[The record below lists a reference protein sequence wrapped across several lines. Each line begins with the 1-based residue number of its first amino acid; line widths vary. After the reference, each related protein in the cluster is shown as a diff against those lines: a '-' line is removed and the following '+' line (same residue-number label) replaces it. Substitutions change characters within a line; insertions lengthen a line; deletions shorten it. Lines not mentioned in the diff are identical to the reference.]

1 MGRVG
6 TALSTSLDGF
16 IAGRDGHSGGLHD
29 WLTAGGTTSSTTPA
43 FKMARINAEFFDEGV
58 ASTGAVIAGRRTYD
72 VSGGWGGRGPI
83 QGLPLFVLTHEPPQQ
98 VPKGDPPYTFVTEGI
113 EAAVGKAQVAAKGKN
128 VHLMGAS
135 VVQQCIRSGLLDELT
150 ISLVPIVLN
159 SGVRLLD
166 GLDDVNVDLEI
177 VQVLD
182 APGVTHLTYGVTYR
196 QT

>member
-1 MGRVG
+1 M
-6 TALSTSLDGF
+6 
-16 IAGRDGHSGGLHD
+16 
-29 WLTAGGTTSSTTPA
+29 
-43 FKMARINAEFFDEGV
+43 
-58 ASTGAVIAGRRTYD
+58 
-72 VSGGWGGRGPI
+72 
-83 QGLPLFVLTHEPPQQ
+83 
-98 VPKGDPPYTFVTEGI
+98 PKGDPPYTFVTEGI